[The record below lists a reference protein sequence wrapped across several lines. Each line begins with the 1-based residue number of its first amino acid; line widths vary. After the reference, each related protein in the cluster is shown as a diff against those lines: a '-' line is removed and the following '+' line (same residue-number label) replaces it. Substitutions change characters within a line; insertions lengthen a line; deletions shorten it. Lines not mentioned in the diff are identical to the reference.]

1 VRSVLRSAGCG
12 LVFAGAAGA
21 AGAEPVTVFGY
32 NLNAAL
38 RAEVAPSYE
47 GGKHLALFP
56 GGNLAITK
64 PWEFDAYAAPDDA
77 ASFALLNTRRVSF
90 GLAASIR
97 EDRGNR
103 DELQG
108 MRNIGW
114 SLEGGGFVNIWPT
127 DWMRIHGEVLRGLTA
142 QDGILVDTGL
152 DFVTRPGRWM
162 IAGGPRFSWADD
174 RFNGTY
180 FGVTAAE
187 AAASPRIVNP
197 YLAKAGP
204 HFAGLEVNAEY
215 KWRPRWRLTL
225 DANYHHLLGD
235 DANSPLVRQLG
246 SAEQFSAAAGV
257 RFLLGD

>member
-1 VRSVLRSAGCG
+1 MKPFLIAAASG
-12 LVFAGAAGA
+12 LCLASLAGAAS
-21 AGAEPVTVFGY
+21 AENVTIFGY
-32 NLNAAL
+32 DLNATI
-38 RAEVAPSYE
+38 RAEAAPTYE
-47 GGKHLALFP
+47 GGKKYSAFP
-56 GGNLAITK
+56 SGNLAISR
-64 PWEFDAYAAPDDA
+64 PWEFDSYGAPDDA
-77 ASFALLNTRRVSF
+77 ASFAIVNTKHISF
-90 GLAASIR
+90 GAAASIR
-97 EDRGNR
+97 EDRGNSGGL
-103 DELQG
+103 EG

-174 RFNGTY
+174 KFNGTY